1 MEAVAYHQTE
11 VFEAAKLFARA
22 EGFVVAPETAH
33 CVKGA
38 IDEALRC
45 KQTGEEKVIHFANSG
60 HGHFDLAAYD
70 ASLTGKLIDYE
81 YPAKLVKESLAKLPK
96 VKKRK

>member
-1 MEAVAYHQTE
+1 MFKAAITFAQTE
-11 VFEAAKLFARA
+11 GIL
-22 EGFVVAPETAH
+22 VAPETSH

-45 KQTGEEKVIHFANSG
+45 KKTGEEKVIFFANSG

-70 ASLTGKLIDYE
+70 AYLHGKLTNYE
-81 YPAKLVKESLAKLPK
+81 YPSKLVKEALKKVPK
-96 VKKRK
+96 V